1 MESTPDLHTLVIGR
15 DAMACRFELVFNAG
29 EVPDATELAVE
40 ALDLVDEIESRITI
54 YRDTSELAQI
64 NLAQT
69 NWAQINL
76 AQTNAA
82 AMPDHLHPEGQP
94 SAWQPVAPDLF
105 ELLLHARDLH
115 ERTAGGFDIAAGAL
129 VRTWG
134 FLERQGRTP
143 SPEQLAAARRSAG
156 MRWVEFDRQG
166 TRLRFTRPGVELNL
180 GAIGKG
186 WAIDRVID
194 RLRQAGAASVLV
206 HGGSSSV
213 KAIGIQGPDVPGRSG
228 WRVGLRHPLRP
239 GRRLATITLENQALG
254 TSGSGTQFFVDRGR
268 KLGHILDPRS
278 GVPAEGVLSATV
290 VTPSAAD
297 ADALATALYVLGP
310 AGMERIVASGK
321 GLGDGGRDV
330 PVGAILVVP
339 GRTSGAVRLLVANL
353 DADPG
358 AKPGGRVLAVEPGE
372 GVEVER
378 VAVG

>member
-1 MESTPDLHTLVIGR
+1 MDPTLDLHTLVIGR

-40 ALDLVDEIESRITI
+40 ALDLIDEIEARITV
-54 YRDTSELAQI
+54 YRDASELAQI
-64 NLAQT
+64 NA
-69 NWAQINL
+69 AQIN
-76 AQTNAA
+76 AA
-82 AMPDHLHPEGQP
+82 AGPDRQPPERQQ
-94 SAWQPVAPDLF
+94 SDWQVVAPDLF
-105 ELLLHARDLH
+105 ELLLHARELH
-115 ERTAGGFDIAAGAL
+115 ERTAGGFDIAAGSL

-134 FLERQGRTP
+134 FLKRQGRTP
-143 SPEQLAAARRSAG
+143 SPEQLAAARESAG

-166 TRLRFTRPGVELNL
+166 SRLRFIRPGVELNL

-194 RLRQAGAASVLV
+194 RMQQAGVASVLV

-228 WRVGLRHPLRP
+228 WRVGMRHPVRP
-239 GRRLATITLENQALG
+239 GRRLATITLENQAIG

-278 GVPAEGVLSATV
+278 GLPAEGVLSATV

-310 AGMERIVASGK
+310 DGMERIVASGK

-330 PVGAILVVP
+330 PVVAILVVP
-339 GRTSGAVRLLVANL
+339 GRTSGTVRLLVAN
-353 DADPG
+353 PG
-358 AKPGGRVLAVEPGE
+358 ANPGGRVLEVEPGE